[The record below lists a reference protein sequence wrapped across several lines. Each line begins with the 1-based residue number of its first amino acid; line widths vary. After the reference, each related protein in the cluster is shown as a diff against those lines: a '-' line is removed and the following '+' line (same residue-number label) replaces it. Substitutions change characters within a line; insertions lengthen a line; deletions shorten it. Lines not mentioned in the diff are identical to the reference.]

1 MIRVL
6 LVDGR
11 AAVRRGL
18 RMQLAL
24 EHDLQVVGEAGNSGE
39 ALVLAE
45 TSVPDVI
52 VMDIEMAGVDTVRSI
67 EQLRDVAPKSAVVV
81 LTMSAD
87 KETRT
92 LAEEAGASAFVEK
105 QGGAESLLQAIR
117 RLAQLSLEP
126 RRTGSNRGEGCGQA
140 RGASRMAAG
149 PLAMRRPS
157 VGRTWNEKSEPFV

>member
-6 LVDGR
+6 LVDDR

-24 EHDLQVVGEAGNSGE
+24 EHDLKVVGEAGNSGE
-39 ALVLAE
+39 ALTLAE

-67 EQLRDVAPKSAVVV
+67 EQLRDVAPESAVVV
-81 LTMSAD
+81 LTMSGD

-92 LAEEAGASAFVEK
+92 RAEEAGASAFVEK
-105 QGGAESLLQAIR
+105 QGGAEGLLQAIR
-117 RLAQLSLEP
+117 RVAQRSLEP
-126 RRTGSNRGEGCGQA
+126 KNAGSNRGEGCGRA
-140 RGASRMAAG
+140 RDASRKAAG

-157 VGRTWNEKSEPFV
+157 VG